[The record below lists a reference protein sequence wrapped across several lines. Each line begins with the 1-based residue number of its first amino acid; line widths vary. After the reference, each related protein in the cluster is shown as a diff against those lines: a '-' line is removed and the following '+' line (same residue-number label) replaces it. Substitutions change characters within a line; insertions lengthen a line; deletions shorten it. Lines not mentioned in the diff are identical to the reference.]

1 MLALQSCLTVMA
13 VLGAVPLLM
22 ALPTDQTWF
31 VHHSGQVARPV
42 MINSS
47 PVSDEFPI
55 PRFSLPGPAASRRQD
70 GPFQASGSN
79 NLQNEPPV
87 HVKPGDKV
95 SLIVRN
101 QNPLDPQKFVDVG
114 ALLMDLQR
122 MPPSSDGSYHVFL
135 APPNYPQPSGGQKF
149 DVTYVGAPQR
159 EQQPDPRNPHPPL
172 FVAPLDYSVPQ
183 GYGRVQIPIQNV
195 KFALHSQL
203 QQVQQQPQQFQQQT
217 QPAPFQQAQPQFRQP
232 QPQFQQVQFQPPQPA
247 QFQQP
252 QPVQFQPPQPVQFQP
267 PQSQPAQFQSNQPQ
281 PVQAQFTTPQAQP
294 VQFHPTEPQPVQFLA
309 PQPAQFLAP
318 QPAQFQPPQPTQFQA
333 PQPQPAQFQA
343 PQPQPPQFQA
353 PQPQPAQVQA
363 PQPVQFQAPQP
374 QQVRFQPQFQPP
386 QPQFQPIPSQQPQFQ
401 PQFQKQTFVSD
412 AQRPQFQ
419 QPPPSSFE
427 QSLSDVRL
435 QTGFVPFQTLDEPA
449 TSPPPPPPSPPTQ
462 PASKPA
468 PREPLVL
475 AVESPE
481 FLELIKPRPVPQV
494 VEVIDDVP
502 VSEAPRTTTIQPAVP
517 VEEIVEPVVELKP
530 VAVDIV
536 PAAFQSEVPVA
547 VTLAPPPAEDSP
559 VPAPTPA
566 FEQTIPAAIPIPA
579 PQVSEPTESPTVRPL
594 KKRPINRVPLEG
606 GAPRWPDFQSVRQR
620 QQLQRQQNRKKVP
633 ASTAINFESGDEQPE
648 VPIEASFGQKI
659 RNKVKTNSLVSPP
672 LPVQPQ
678 IVVEQPKIESFVVEE
693 PVLEQSQSSSF
704 DLDPPVDDREE
715 SFQTLES
722 QNAASGNQRGRI
734 RFNRPNINV
743 IPSEV
748 SSEPSVPVRQT
759 VSTLVG
765 GRGRIRLN
773 SASFTTSTPTTAGTT
788 ASPTEA
794 ATPARTVAPTTIPTT
809 AAPTAPPTTAS
820 PVVATTV
827 PTVPPAVTPAATTTA
842 PPTVASTAAHF
853 VDSVATEEPAGEEE
867 ILRGDSPSVLV
878 EEEDV
883 PAIEDED
890 LALEEEEEE
899 QPVAVEDA
907 KSVEPAEKP
916 WSPYEAIQRQRET
929 TVEPEVTSQLLT
941 NNGQPL
947 RVRGKTTFSS
957 SRIPLPPV
965 RPEAP
970 NRQVV
975 LRPAAVI
982 RRPLPPSVRITK
994 PIFGIQEEQ
1003 SVRTQEDF
1011 IPPQSLEFG
1020 IRDGIDHKPILINN
1034 PPVQLQ
1040 LPIGRR
1046 VPENRPSLQN
1056 IRINR
1061 PTTEAPTT
1069 TTAAPIIEE
1078 EPADVLQEETDEL
1091 VTDDPILTNDQ
1102 FVEEEAVEGHI
1113 EGAEE
1118 EEEEEEILTD
1128 EVEGEEN
1135 EEFVEPETVDEVE
1148 PISSSTSAPTT
1159 GPTMTIAE
1167 AFSEI
1172 PEEEHDVADVEED
1185 VVEEQIKPVATE
1197 PTVTTTTEAAVV
1209 VEPETAVEE
1218 EESVVELAAGN
1229 QVDDQSDQKELA
1241 DDDRQVL
1248 GVSTA
1253 TEVSLMYEL
1262 CYRGR
1267 CVRVHE

>member
-1 MLALQSCLTVMA
+1 MLAPRSCLTVMI
-13 VLGAVPLLM
+13 VLGAVPLLL
-22 ALPTDQTWF
+22 AFPSGQTWF
-31 VHHSGQVARPV
+31 IHHSGQVARPV

-101 QNPLDPQKFVDVG
+101 QNPLEPQKFVDVG

-195 KFALHSQL
+195 KFALHPQF
-203 QQVQQQPQQFQQQT
+203 QQAQQQPQ
-217 QPAPFQQAQPQFRQP
+217 PAQFQQAQQQFRQP
-232 QPQFQQVQFQPPQPA
+232 QPQFQQVQFQPPQPQPAQFQPPQPQPA

-252 QPVQFQPPQPVQFQP
+252 QLVQFQP
-267 PQSQPAQFQSNQPQ
+267 NQPQ
-281 PVQAQFTTPQAQP
+281 PVQAQFTTPQ
-294 VQFHPTEPQPVQFLA
+294 PQPV
-309 PQPAQFLAP
+309 QFLAP

-333 PQPQPAQFQA
+333 PQPQQVQFQA
-343 PQPQPPQFQA
+343 PQPQQAQFQA
-353 PQPQPAQVQA
+353 PQPQPAQFQA
-363 PQPVQFQAPQP
+363 PQPASFQAPQP

-412 AQRPQFQ
+412 VQRPQFQ

-435 QTGFVPFQTLDEPA
+435 QTGFVPFQTLEETA
-449 TSPPPPPPSPPTQ
+449 TAPPPPPPSPPTQ

-502 VSEAPRTTTIQPAVP
+502 VSEAPRTTTQPAVAVP
-517 VEEIVEPVVELKP
+517 VEEIVEPVIELKP
-530 VAVDIV
+530 GPSILFRLLSKRHRK
-536 PAAFQSEVPVA
+536 FQQQSP
-547 VTLAPPPAEDSP
+547 EDSP
-559 VPAPTPA
+559 LPAPTPA

-633 ASTAINFESGDEQPE
+633 ASTTSDVESAGEEQPE
-648 VPIEASFGQKI
+648 VPLEASFGQKI

-678 IVVEQPKIESFVVEE
+678 IVVEQPKVESFIVEE
-693 PVLEQSQSSSF
+693 PVLEQSQSASF

-734 RFNRPNINV
+734 RFNRPSINV
-743 IPSEV
+743 IPSDV

-773 SASFTTSTPTTAGTT
+773 SASFTTTAGTT
-788 ASPTEA
+788 AAPTEA
-794 ATPARTVAPTTIPTT
+794 ATTARTAAPTTVTTMIPTT
-809 AAPTAPPTTAS
+809 APTAPPTTAS

-827 PTVPPAVTPAATTTA
+827 PTVAPTVTPAATTTA
-842 PPTVASTAAHF
+842 SPTVTSTAARL
-853 VDSVATEEPAGEEE
+853 VETVVKEEPAVEEE

-878 EEEDV
+878 EEDV
-883 PAIEDED
+883 PAIEEED

-907 KSVEPAEKP
+907 KAVEPAEKP

-929 TVEPEVTSQLLT
+929 TVEPEVTSQLLA
-941 NNGQPL
+941 NNGQQPL

-982 RRPLPPSVRITK
+982 RRPLPPTVRITK
-994 PIFGIQEEQ
+994 PIFGIQEQ
-1003 SVRTQEDF
+1003 PNVRTQEDF
-1011 IPPQSLEFG
+1011 VPPQSLEFG
-1020 IRDGIDHKPILINN
+1020 IRDGIEQKPALINN

-1046 VPENRPSLQN
+1046 VPENRPGLQN

-1069 TTAAPIIEE
+1069 TTAAPVVEE
-1078 EPADVLQEETDEL
+1078 EPVDVLQEETDEL
-1091 VTDDPILTNDQ
+1091 VTDDPTLANDQ
-1102 FVEEEAVEGHI
+1102 LAEEEVVEGEGNI

-1118 EEEEEEILTD
+1118 EEEEEVLAD
-1128 EVEGEEN
+1128 EVVEGEEN

-1148 PISSSTSAPTT
+1148 PTASSTSAPTA

-1172 PEEEHDVADVEED
+1172 PEEQDVAEVEEG
-1185 VVEEQIKPVATE
+1185 VVEETTKPATE
-1197 PTVTTTTEAAVV
+1197 QTVTTTTEAAVV
-1209 VEPETAVEE
+1209 LEPETVAEE
-1218 EESVVELAAGN
+1218 EESAVELAAGN
-1229 QVDDQSDQKELA
+1229 QVDDQTDEKESA

-1267 CVRVHE
+1267 CVRVHDNHYEV